1 MLNIGLCPG
10 VSFEITDRWSAEFSI
25 GFLGYLKEPEKKA
38 ALAKK
43 FGEMSHV
50 KNYESEPNNIISCW
64 LIIVFWTIIYA
75 AAAVIALE
83 FIDKDKR

>member
-1 MLNIGLCPG
+1 MAEKLEIDADDLRES
-10 VSFEITDRWSAEFSI
+10 VSDSLGELT
-25 GFLGYLKEPEKKA
+25 GYLKETEKKEA
-38 ALAKK
+38 IAKK
-43 FGEMSHV
+43 FGEMIYV
-50 KNYESEPNNIISCW
+50 ENYESEPNNIISCW